1 MDYRRLGQTGL
12 QVSDICLGTMQFLW
26 TTDEPNSYA
35 VLDAFTAAGGN
46 FIDTADV
53 YTRWAAGLKGGEA
66 ETIIGQ
72 WMQQRGNRPDV
83 VLATKVRGR
92 MWPGP
97 NGEGLSRAHI
107 LRAVEDSL
115 RRLQTD
121 YIDLYQTHS
130 PDTNTPIDE
139 TLRALDDLVRQG
151 KVRYIGCSNSSGWEL
166 MEATLTARQHNLAEF
181 ISIQPHYSLVERENF
196 EKHTLPVVRKFGVGI
211 IPYSPLGK
219 GFLTGAMSKDT
230 PISENDFRKNL
241 PRFTPEAMEKNQAL
255 VDLLKR
261 IAEEKNATAAQ
272 IALAWLL
279 AKKPGIV
286 PIPGTTKLNRLEENL
301 GAANVVLT
309 AADLDKIERAAAEIQ
324 VEGERYPPQLQAMVG
339 R

>member
-1 MDYRRLGQTGL
+1 MQYRRLGRTGL

-26 TTDEPNSYA
+26 TTDEPSSYA
-35 VLDAFTAAGGN
+35 VLDAFVEAGGN

-53 YTRWAAGLKGGEA
+53 YTRWAEGLHGGEA

-72 WMQQRGNRPDV
+72 WLKQRGRRGDI

-130 PDTNTPIDE
+130 PDPNTPIDE
-139 TLRALDDLVRQG
+139 TLRAMDDLVRQG
-151 KVRYIGCSNSSGWEL
+151 KVRYLGCSNYTGWEL
-166 MEATLTARQHNLAEF
+166 MEATLTARHQGLHEF
-181 ISIQPHYSLVERENF
+181 VSVQPHYSLVERENF
-196 EKHTLPVVRKFGVGI
+196 EKNVLPVVDRFGLGI

-219 GFLTGAMSKDT
+219 GFLTGKYRRGQPLPDSKRAAGVQGFLTDRNFGLLDRLEALGRARGKT
-230 PISENDFRKNL
+230 P
-241 PRFTPEAMEKNQAL
+241 
-255 VDLLKR
+255 
-261 IAEEKNATAAQ
+261 AQ
-272 IALAWLL
+272 MALAWLL
-279 AKKPGIV
+279 SRDHVSAVIIGAN
-286 PIPGTTKLNRLEENL
+286 TTEQLTDSL
-301 GAANVVLT
+301 GATGLRLT
-309 AADLDKIERAAAEIQ
+309 AEEMQTLDEASAWK
-324 VEGERYPPQLQAMVG
+324 
-339 R
+339 